1 MEECRRDIGWE
12 IVSKL
17 IKTPASEEK
26 GLSGPVGEEQE
37 RRQVLKTLGRFATVT
52 APAVA
57 VILAADGKPNR
68 AIAASGNTGETGPT
82 GGGTAGGSG
91 DL

>member
-1 MEECRRDIGWE
+1 M
-12 IVSKL
+12 SKL
-17 IKTPASEEK
+17 IKTPDSAK
-26 GLSGPVGEEQE
+26 AGLNGPAGEEQE

-68 AIAASGNTGETGPT
+68 AIAASGPTGGTGGPT
-82 GGGTAGGSG
+82 GV
-91 DL
+91 